1 VKESQYK
8 TLTFSKV
15 SIKHKLVCVID
26 ARIELRFSLT
36 MADLEIYRI
45 VGAGLAA
52 RRKKLRLKQSEVADR
67 IGLKRASLANIERGR
82 QKLML
87 HQIYKLAAALEV
99 ESITDLVPSNFS
111 FEQTSG
117 PLMIEGSDVSEAQ
130 RAQIEQYIRRTGGS
144 RT

>member
-1 VKESQYK
+1 
-8 TLTFSKV
+8 
-15 SIKHKLVCVID
+15 
-26 ARIELRFSLT
+26 

-45 VGAGLAA
+45 VGAGLAT
-52 RRKKLRLKQSEVADR
+52 RRKKLRLKQSEVADQ
-67 IGLKRASLANIERGR
+67 IGLTRASLANIERGR

-87 HQIYKLAAALEV
+87 HQLYRLASALKV
-99 ESITDLVPSNFS
+99 DSITDLVPSNFS

-130 RAQIEQYIRRTGGS
+130 RAQIEQYVRRKGAG

>member
-1 VKESQYK
+1 
-8 TLTFSKV
+8 
-15 SIKHKLVCVID
+15 
-26 ARIELRFSLT
+26 

-45 VGAGLAA
+45 VGARLAA
-52 RRKKLRLKQSEVADR
+52 QRKKLRLKQSEVADR

-111 FEQTSG
+111 LEQASG

-130 RAQIEQYIRRTGGS
+130 RAQIEQYIRRTGGG